1 MGTCT
6 EQDALLDA
14 VRHERTDDDA
24 WTFWL
29 RWADTVKSI
38 HILNADET
46 GEEASCES

>member
-6 EQDALLDA
+6 EQDALAEA
-14 VRHERTDDDA
+14 VRHETSFDDI
-24 WTFWL
+24 WSFWFL
-29 RWADTVKSI
+29 WADTVKSI